1 MLTRILIET
10 ARISSWKTSCCLGV
24 RSETCSGLHWI
35 LPLGQIR
42 ANTKL
47 KQLKN
52 SKVTRGG
59 KKSKKESRKYA
70 KRAKNSTALFPMYIS
85 LRKYFQDFC
94 PTNQIKITEQSKKH
108 KLVPRRFPMLQR
120 YLFNKY
126 HVWIKWDH
134 QPSHKMVLQIFN
146 EALQCVIYRVM
157 VGARWLQEAAA
168 PSARTPRDLQGVR
181 FLLQEGKG
189 RDHWNVWKSGTC
201 KIKNCRV
208 ISKTQEFWPM
218 KWGICFLSDEGV
230 KWHKAFFRMISQA
243 FITFLNYLW
252 I

>member
-1 MLTRILIET
+1 MLR
-10 ARISSWKTSCCLGV
+10 TSQ
-24 RSETCSGLHWI
+24 I
-35 LPLGQIR
+35 LPSGEIR
-42 ANTKL
+42 VHTKL
-47 KQLKN
+47 KHLKN
-52 SKVTRGG
+52 SKVSRG
-59 KKSKKESRKYA
+59 KKNLKSEEKKIRKFA

-85 LRKYFQDFC
+85 LRKYFWDFC
-94 PTNQIKITEQSKKH
+94 PTNQIKITEQRKKH
-108 KLVPRRFPMLQR
+108 KSVPRRFPMLQR

-157 VGARWLQEAAA
+157 VVQEAAA
-168 PSARTPRDLQGVR
+168 SSARTPRDSEGVR
-181 FLLQEGKG
+181 FLPRRGGKRPLKSMKVRDLQNKKLQGHFP
-189 RDHWNVWKSGTC
+189 RHS
-201 KIKNCRV
+201 
-208 ISKTQEFWPM
+208 FWPM

-230 KWHKAFFRMISQA
+230 KWHKAFFHMISQA